1 MVVKEKSLLIKLF
14 SFVFH
19 TQKGGGEMD
28 EKRNIDPE
36 QAEKDAKKMLEKYDR
51 ESQFRENIGKWAWV
65 VTFIGVGLTIFHLYS
80 GYFGTLPSQ
89 KQGAVHL
96 GTGLGLI
103 FLLYPLKSGWQKKQK
118 TVDRK
123 SVV

>member
-1 MVVKEKSLLIKLF
+1 MTDKDNKKEIDENVISSDLTEDVVTGS
-14 SFVFH
+14 
-19 TQKGGGEMD
+19 D
-28 EKRNIDPE
+28 EQR
-36 QAEKDAKKMLEKYDR
+36 QAEQDAKEMLEKYDK
-51 ESQFRENIGKWAWV
+51 ESQFREKIGKWAWV
-65 VTFIGVGLTIFHLYS
+65 VTFLGVSLTIFHLYV